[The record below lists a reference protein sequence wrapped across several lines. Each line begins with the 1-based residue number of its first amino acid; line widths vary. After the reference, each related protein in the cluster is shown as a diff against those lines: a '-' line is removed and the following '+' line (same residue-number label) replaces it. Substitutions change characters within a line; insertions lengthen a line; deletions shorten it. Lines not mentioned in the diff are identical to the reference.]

1 MKEST
6 AMDTTDSVIRL
17 PGLKGRTAVITGAG
31 GAICGA
37 IAKALGRAGCKI
49 AIWDIKL
56 ESAKATVDS
65 ISAAGG
71 PALACRCDASIRA
84 DVERATRETLDAF
97 GGIDILING
106 VGGGYKSATTAPDL
120 AFFDITAEDMKG
132 AFGLNYMATVIPS
145 QVVGKRFADQKRGVI
160 LNIASLGG
168 VRPLTR
174 AIGYCNAK
182 AAVVN
187 FTQWLA
193 VHMAREYSPQ
203 IRVNALAPGFVLT
216 DQNRFLLV
224 DEKTGRPTA
233 RGKLVAEQVPMGRYA
248 EPDEMV
254 GAALWLVSDAASFVT
269 GAVIPVD
276 GGLLASAGV

>member
-1 MKEST
+1 MMNNLSG
-6 AMDTTDSVIRL
+6 SVIQL
-17 PGLKGRTAVITGAG
+17 PGLAGKTACITGAG
-31 GAICGA
+31 GTICGA
-37 IAKALGRAGCKI
+37 IARALGQTGCRV
-49 AIWDIKL
+49 AIWDINR
-56 ESAKATVDS
+56 ESAQATVDTITAS
-65 ISAAGG
+65 GGQAVAGQ
-71 PALACRCDASIRA
+71 CDAANRA
-84 DVERATRETLDAF
+84 DVERTARETVAAY

-106 VGGGYKSATTAPDL
+106 AGGGYKTATTAPDL
-120 AFFDITAEDMKG
+120 SFFDITAENIEG

-160 LNIASLGG
+160 LNIASIGG

-174 AIGYCNAK
+174 AIGYSNAK
-182 AAVVN
+182 AAVVS

-224 DEKTGRPTA
+224 DEKTGQPTA
-233 RGKLVAEQVPMGRYA
+233 RGKLITEQVPMGRYA
-248 EPDEMV
+248 EPGEMV

-269 GAVIPVD
+269 GAVVPVD
-276 GGLLASAGV
+276 GGLLAGLGV